1 MTILVAQ
8 ALHIG
13 DRELEVGLALELILF
28 EGEGEVD
35 AAAVF
40 VEKGRAFGRAPGDG
54 SKAPA
59 VLAEGHLQV
68 LVLQGTGAVH
78 NLDGR
83 RVEDRA
89 WIGQAEWGERVETAD
104 QILRDV

>member
-28 EGEGEVD
+28 EREGKID
-35 AAAVF
+35 TAPMF
-40 VEKGRAFGRAPGDG
+40 VEEGRAFDRAPGDG
-54 SKAPA
+54 SEAPT
-59 VLAEGHLQV
+59 VLPKCHLQM
-68 LVLQGTGAVH
+68 LVFQGPGAVH
-78 NLDGR
+78 DLHR
-83 RVEDRA
+83 HRMEDRA

-104 QILRDV
+104 